1 VFIASADAI
10 SSGGTDTVA
19 DAVSLRYASAKLVEG
34 PQQRIRVS
42 PAATGALSFDPTTNS
57 FEIKDT
63 PNGVMTIGTGDGIVT
78 RGVLEFDVSDV
89 LSLLNSPFGIGSLTL
104 TVNEVR
110 PTPPPTENPTE
121 SIVPQPNLH
130 FDVLM
135 YAPADGALTPE
146 DLTRDGKR
154 IGSLHLDPRGDPTS
168 LGLDLTNEVREA
180 ALGTFGIRLQL
191 RGAPVPPPDA
201 DAPPPATDL
210 QVEEA
215 AASDERQGR
224 NVSADFTV
232 DLVFDTA

>member
-1 VFIASADAI
+1 VFVANLDAV
-10 SSGGTDTVA
+10 SGDTDTVA
-19 DAVSLRYASAKLVEG
+19 DAVSLRYANAKLVEG

-42 PAATGALSFDPTTNS
+42 PAAIGLLSLDPATGDFVVT
-57 FEIKDT
+57 ET

-78 RGVLEFDVSDV
+78 RGVQEFDVSDV

-110 PTPPPTENPTE
+110 PTPPPTENPSETV
-121 SIVPQPNLH
+121 VPQPNLH

-146 DLTRDGKR
+146 DLTRKGKR
-154 IGSLHLDPRGDPTS
+154 LGSLHLDPRRDPTS
-168 LGLDLTNEVREA
+168 LGLDLTKEVREA
-180 ALGTFGIRLQL
+180 ALGMFGIRVQL
-191 RGAPVPPPDA
+191 RGAPIPPPDG
-201 DAPPPATDL
+201 DSSPPDPEFQSA
-210 QVEEA
+210 EA